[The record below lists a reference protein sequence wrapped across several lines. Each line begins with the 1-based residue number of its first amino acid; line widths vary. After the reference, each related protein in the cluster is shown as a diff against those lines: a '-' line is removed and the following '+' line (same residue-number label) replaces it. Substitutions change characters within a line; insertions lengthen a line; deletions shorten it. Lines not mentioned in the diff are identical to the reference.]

1 MPAGKV
7 VLGVPF
13 YGRPG
18 WAGYGDILAADPD
31 AGNKDHAMVSGMD
44 VWYNGISTIEKKT
57 AYARDNLG
65 GIMIWELTQDTDD
78 SGKSLL
84 SAIGRGIQ

>member
-1 MPAGKV
+1 M
-7 VLGVPF
+7 
-13 YGRPG
+13 
-18 WAGYGDILAADPD
+18 
-31 AGNKDHAMVSGMD
+31 SGMD